1 MYSCFFWCKFI
12 DFVGFLA
19 VIVWPSHSLITRP
32 TRSSSS
38 GVIKFVEPKCRTAT
52 YQNSNIIR
60 CIRVWNVVADE
71 LNLRMNALN
80 DIQQA
85 MVEYNKIALSNY
97 DRENPRTF
105 KSVRLKCN
113 KCRSLAQPI
122 SCCFYFLW
130 SCTVKPLLS
139 GPPIKRTPSI
149 KGTLSRVPKRT
160 SDISLYIGPL
170 FSGHLYS
177 WADADT
183 KISCIWL

>member
-1 MYSCFFWCKFI
+1 MFFDVNSSI
-12 DFVGFLA
+12 QSVFLA
-19 VIVWPSHSLITRP
+19 VNYSLTPVTLLSRGRLA

-38 GVIKFVEPKCRTAT
+38 GVIKFVEPKCQTAT
-52 YQNSNIIR
+52 DQKSNIIR

-80 DIQQA
+80 DIKQA

-122 SCCFYFLW
+122 SCCFYFL
-130 SCTVKPLLS
+130 
-139 GPPIKRTPSI
+139 
-149 KGTLSRVPKRT
+149 
-160 SDISLYIGPL
+160 
-170 FSGHLYS
+170 
-177 WADADT
+177 
-183 KISCIWL
+183 

>member
-1 MYSCFFWCKFI
+1 MFFDVNSSI
-12 DFVGFLA
+12 QSVFLA
-19 VIVWPSHSLITRP
+19 VNYSLTPVTLLSRGRLA

-38 GVIKFVEPKCRTAT
+38 GVIKFVEPKCQTAT
-52 YQNSNIIR
+52 DQKSNIIR

-122 SCCFYFLW
+122 SCCFYFL
-130 SCTVKPLLS
+130 
-139 GPPIKRTPSI
+139 
-149 KGTLSRVPKRT
+149 
-160 SDISLYIGPL
+160 
-170 FSGHLYS
+170 
-177 WADADT
+177 
-183 KISCIWL
+183 